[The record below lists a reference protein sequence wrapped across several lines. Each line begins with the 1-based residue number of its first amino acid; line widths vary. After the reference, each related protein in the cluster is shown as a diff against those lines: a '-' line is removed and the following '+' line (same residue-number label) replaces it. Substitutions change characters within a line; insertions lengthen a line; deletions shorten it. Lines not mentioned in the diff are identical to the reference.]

1 MFLPRHTS
9 FFALAFPTQAAIDWA
24 LAQLPPTTAQRFAT
38 YGQQLLTAPD
48 LQAVCPGGPCW
59 IWDPLRFDKDDANAT
74 VADMKLSLVLFPMAL
89 ALAHGF
95 S

>member
-1 MFLPRHTS
+1 
-9 FFALAFPTQAAIDWA
+9 
-24 LAQLPPTTAQRFAT
+24 
-38 YGQQLLTAPD
+38 
-48 LQAVCPGGPCW
+48 VCPGGPCW